1 MYLFTLPLSS
11 VSSSY
16 CCHLKTL
23 RWLPNCSPC
32 HCLFLNPASS
42 NFRLVFLEPIF
53 VHAISFRENLH
64 VLSLQSQHHF
74 LIPTHLRSDPSQ
86 FLPFYPPSL
95 PLKILFLRQSRLFS
109 IVWNQWTL
117 PHLSVSAQV
126 IPFELAF
133 PHPNLFRPTQMSFPS
148 WRFADSSPLP
158 HISLPVTRCVC
169 YSIQHILVYLYLSLL
184 PILLYTLGRGNMLS
198 SCLNIPQQL
207 A

>member
-95 PLKILFLRQSRLFS
+95 PLNFYSSDNLDCSLLCGT
-109 IVWNQWTL
+109 NE
-117 PHLSVSAQV
+117 H
-126 IPFELAF
+126 F
-133 PHPNLFRPTQMSFPS
+133 P
-148 WRFADSSPLP
+148 
-158 HISLPVTRCVC
+158 IS
-169 YSIQHILVYLYLSLL
+169 LSLL
-184 PILLYTLGRGNMLS
+184 RLFHLSWPFPIQTFSDPLRCPFLPEDSQIPAPFLTFPSQSLGVSVTAFSTFWFTFIFLSYQSYCTLWEEETCFHHVWIFPSN
-198 SCLNIPQQL
+198 
-207 A
+207 